1 VPLQTPLSFLL
12 YGAGVFALGL
22 SLVGACHAILY
33 KRDPRASVSW
43 TGVILLVPV
52 LGVLL
57 YLLFGINRVQ
67 RRAARLKRKRPPPG
81 PMADGIDCTKEALVG
96 ALGAEAVNLTP
107 IARLGVGVVGKP
119 LLGGN
124 EVTPLVGGEEAYPE
138 MIRGIDQARESISLL
153 VYIFEKDS
161 AGEPFI
167 EALVR
172 AAARGVTVRV
182 LLDDVGSAGTLRET
196 EHALAKPGISIARFQ
211 PLRLFRT
218 RFMNLRNHRK
228 ILVVDGRV
236 GFTGGMNIRQTH
248 YLLLKQPH
256 HEADVHFRFEG
267 PVVAHLEAAFAE
279 DWSFTTRET
288 LLGEKWFPRLEPRG
302 PVLARGIPGDPGGD
316 QETLRWMIVGA
327 LACARTSVLIM
338 TPYFLPDPALIAAL
352 NVAALRG
359 VRVDILVPERNDN
372 RLVEWACTSML
383 WQVLTGGCRV
393 WLTPSP
399 FEHTKLMV
407 VDQAWSLVGS
417 ANMDWRSLR
426 LNFEFDV
433 ECYDRALGEKLGKLI
448 IQKRDRS
455 REVTLQDVDRRPLG
469 IRLRDGM
476 ARLFVPYL

>member
-1 VPLQTPLSFLL
+1 VPLDGPLIFLL
-12 YGAGVFALGL
+12 YGAGVLTLGL
-22 SLVGACHAILY
+22 SLVGAGHAILY

-43 TGVILLVPV
+43 TGVILLVPL

-67 RRAARLKRKRPPPG
+67 RRAARLKRKRPPPAPTG
-81 PMADGIDCTKEALVG
+81 DGIDCTKEALVC
-96 ALGAEAVNLTP
+96 ALGAEAANLTP
-107 IARLGVGVVGKP
+107 VARLGEGVVGKP
-119 LLGGN
+119 LLEGN

-138 MIRGIDQARESISLL
+138 MIRGIDQAKESVSLL

-161 AGEPFI
+161 AGEAFI

-172 AAARGVTVRV
+172 AAARGVAVRV
-182 LLDDVGSAGTLRET
+182 LLDDVGSSGTLRET
-196 EHALAKPGISIARFQ
+196 EHALDRPGISIARFL
-211 PLRLFRT
+211 PIRLFRT

-236 GFTGGMNIRQTH
+236 GFTGGMNIRKTH
-248 YLLLKQPH
+248 FIHLKQPH

-279 DWSFTTRET
+279 DWSFTTRES

-302 PVLARGIPGDPGGD
+302 AVLARGIPGDPGGD

-327 LACARTSVLIM
+327 LSCARTSVLIM
-338 TPYFLPDPALIAAL
+338 TPYFLPDAALIAAL

-372 RLVEWACTSML
+372 RLVEWACISML

-393 WLTPSP
+393 WLTPAP

-407 VDQAWSLVGS
+407 VDEAWSLVGS

-433 ECYDRALGEKLGKLI
+433 ECYDRALGEKLGKFI
-448 IQKRDRS
+448 IQKRERS
-455 REVTLQDVDRRPLG
+455 REVTLRDVDRRPLG
-469 IRLRDGM
+469 IRLRDGI